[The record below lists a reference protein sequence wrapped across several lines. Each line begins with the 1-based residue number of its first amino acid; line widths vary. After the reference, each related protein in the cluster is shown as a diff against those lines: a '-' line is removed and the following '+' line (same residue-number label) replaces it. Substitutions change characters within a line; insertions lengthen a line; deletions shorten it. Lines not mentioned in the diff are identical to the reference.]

1 MGEASVNELPAMLD
15 RQRRA
20 FLADGPPGVAV
31 RRERIDRL
39 MALLLDNTDA
49 FVEAMAADY
58 GTRSE
63 AASLFT
69 EVVGIISVVEHTR
82 SHVEQWMRP
91 TKLMRTARLF
101 GLRAEVQPTPLGAI
115 GIIGPWNFPI
125 NLVVLPASAAFA
137 AGTG

>member
-1 MGEASVNELPAMLD
+1 MGEASFDELPVMLD

-20 FLADGPPGVAV
+20 FLTDGPPSVAV

-49 FVEAMAADY
+49 FVEAMDADY

-82 SHVEQWMRP
+82 CHVEQWMRP
-91 TKLMRTARLF
+91 TKLMRTARLY
-101 GLRAEVQPTPLGAI
+101 GLRAEVQPVSPAAI
-115 GIIGPWNFPI
+115 
-125 NLVVLPASAAFA
+125 LPRR
-137 AGTG
+137 